1 MELKKSPK
9 ADLNNK
15 KGIFTLTGLCVALL
29 ITIGVFSTSETEQVI
44 EQLQTSITVSE
55 ADLDDVTVQEEEKKP
70 EPEKTKPMAASE
82 LINIVKNDTKIEHD
96 MSMFDELDDFDLD
109 MEVSYG
115 DEYSAEEEIVEETPV
130 LFAEESAMFDG
141 KDGAVA
147 FSHWCQ
153 ANLKYPPLAI
163 DNGIQGRV
171 IISFVVE
178 PTGKLSNIKIL
189 RGVDKEL
196 DQAALEIVKK
206 SPLKWV
212 AAKNNGRPVRLLINI
227 PIVFQLEQ

>member
-15 KGIFTLTGLCVALL
+15 KVIFTLIGLCVALMV
-29 ITIGVFSTSETEQVI
+29 TIFIFRLSESEQII
-44 EQLQTSITVSE
+44 EQLDNNITASE
-55 ADLDDVTVQEEEKKP
+55 ADMVEVTIQEEKPKP

-109 MEVSYG
+109 MQVEYG
-115 DEYSAEEEIVEETPV
+115 ADYAGEDEIAEESPV
-130 LFAEESAMFDG
+130 LFAEESALFNG
-141 KDGAVA
+141 KDGATE
-147 FSHWCQ
+147 FSRWCQ
-153 ANLKYPPLAI
+153 ANITYPPLAI

-171 IISFVVE
+171 MLSFVVE
-178 PTGKLSNIKIL
+178 PSGKLSNIKIL

-196 DQAALEIVKK
+196 DNAALAVIKK
-206 SPLKWV
+206 APNKWV
-212 AAKNNGRPVRLLINI
+212 AAKNNGRPVRLVINI

>member
-44 EQLQTSITVSE
+44 DQLQTNITVSE
-55 ADLDDVTVQEEEKKP
+55 ADLIDVTVQEEEKKP

-115 DEYSAEEEIVEETPV
+115 DEYSSEEEIVEETPV
-130 LFAEESAMFDG
+130 LFAEESALFNG

-147 FSHWCQ
+147 FSQWCQ

-171 IISFVVE
+171 TISFVVE
-178 PTGKLSNIKIL
+178 PTGKLSNIKVI
-189 RGVDKEL
+189 RGVDREL
-196 DQAALEIVKK
+196 DKAALDIVKN
-206 SPLKWV
+206 SPQKWTP
-212 AAKNNGRPVRLLINI
+212 AKNNGRPVRLLINI